1 MGVPQRTKGAV
12 MELVFEKREKKAP
25 ISKAAVKSPKDSFIS
40 ALQRQLIAFKQI
52 ENEGKEKAT
61 DLAGKN
67 IRPLWYIDN
76 ADGQVCFSLRYGV
89 KELIINGGNVLK
101 IGDIG
106 DVGDAIDALIEAAA
120 EGQFD
125 NELQK
130 ASDVL
135 KADRAAARK
144 KNLEKAA

>member
-1 MGVPQRTKGAV
+1 

-25 ISKAAVKSPKDSFIS
+25 VSRAVQKSPKDSFIN

-67 IRPLWYIDN
+67 IRPLWYTDRS
-76 ADGQVCFSLRYGV
+76 DGEVCFSLRYGV

-101 IGDIG
+101 IGEIG
-106 DVGDAIDALIEAAA
+106 DVEDAIEALIVAAA

-125 NELQK
+125 KELQK
-130 ASDVL
+130 ASDTL
-135 KADRAAARK
+135 KAERAAAKAK
-144 KNLEKAA
+144 KA